1 MPSHT
6 RSGFQLRR
14 ATRADLPALIELI
27 AALAQF
33 EKLPPPN
40 AEEQERLMEDGFGE
54 RPRFEAW
61 LAFGEGETKPVGY
74 AVFFETYSTF
84 RATPTLYLEDIFV
97 LPKYRRRGMGS
108 AFLRHNRHRRIS
120 RQPRPRVIFDQRH
133 QHQDRQPGQAGDDE
147 DFGQPA
153 ASFDVHEIEH
163 DQHRFGDRDRHGD
176 DDADAAAPGDVGGAD
191 GNDQQRH

>member
-84 RATPTLYLEDIFV
+84 RATPTFYLEYIFV
-97 LPKYRRRGMGS
+97 TSTASPATAWKS
-108 AFLRHNRHRRIS
+108 S
-120 RQPRPRVIFDQRH
+120 C
-133 QHQDRQPGQAGDDE
+133 PGNLALTTDHCE
-147 DFGQPA
+147 T
-153 ASFDVHEIEH
+153 
-163 DQHRFGDRDRHGD
+163 
-176 DDADAAAPGDVGGAD
+176 
-191 GNDQQRH
+191 

>member
-33 EKLPPPN
+33 EKLPRPN

-61 LAFGEGETKPVGY
+61 QAFGEGETKPVGY

-84 RATPTLYLEDIFV
+84 RATPTFYLEDIFV
-97 LPKYRRRGMGS
+97 LPEYRGRGIGSTLLRLCIQMARDRGCARMEWTCLDWNKKAQQVYERIGARRLSEWHLYRLTRDGMEE
-108 AFLRHNRHRRIS
+108 FLS
-120 RQPRPRVIFDQRH
+120 RQPRLDH
-133 QHQDRQPGQAGDDE
+133 
-147 DFGQPA
+147 
-153 ASFDVHEIEH
+153 
-163 DQHRFGDRDRHGD
+163 
-176 DDADAAAPGDVGGAD
+176 
-191 GNDQQRH
+191 